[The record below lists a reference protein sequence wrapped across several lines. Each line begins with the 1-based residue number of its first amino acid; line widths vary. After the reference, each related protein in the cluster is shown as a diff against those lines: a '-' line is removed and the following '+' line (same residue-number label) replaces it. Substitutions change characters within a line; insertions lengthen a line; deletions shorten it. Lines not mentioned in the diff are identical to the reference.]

1 MTNDIT
7 EEEINKAIDN
17 CHFRHDVGG
26 VRICAGDV
34 IPCFK
39 HIEDGKCSMLR
50 ELFKRKTCNK
60 AKKMIKEL
68 TEND

>member
-1 MTNDIT
+1 MTNDITDIT

-17 CHFRHDVGG
+17 CHFRHDVGD

-50 ELFKRKTCNK
+50 ELFKRGNND
-60 AKKMIKEL
+60 AEEL
-68 TEND
+68 S